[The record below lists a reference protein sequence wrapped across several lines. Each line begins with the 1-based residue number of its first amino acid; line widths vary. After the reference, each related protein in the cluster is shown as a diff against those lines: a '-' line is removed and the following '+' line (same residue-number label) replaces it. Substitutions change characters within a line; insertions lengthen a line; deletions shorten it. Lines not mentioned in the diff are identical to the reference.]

1 MNKKLIILQLNELN
15 FDYAKYYIYKYNLKS
30 FQKLLKF
37 TRCETSSEITY
48 QKLEPWIQWVTF
60 NTGKTADEHGIFRLG
75 EANQIKFKQIYERV
89 EELGFKV
96 GAITP
101 MNTKNNLKNPTFFI
115 SDPWTKTKG
124 GKNYFENILSSCLS
138 RIINDN
144 SQSKI
149 GIFDYLILFF
159 SIIKYVRFLQWPY
172 LIKLV
177 LKSLTKKWYKVFIL
191 ELLLHE
197 LYLNKIKKGK
207 TNFSSVFFNGIAH
220 IQHHYFYNIENFTKK
235 NPNWYISKKEDP
247 FKNILEF
254 YNKILEDYFKLGD
267 KFILLTGLS
276 QIPYDQE
283 KFYYRLKNP
292 SHFLNLLKINHKSVS
307 QRMTRDF

>member
-138 RIINDN
+138 RIALPLNI
-144 SQSKI
+144 SS
-149 GIFDYLILFF
+149 FF
-159 SIIKYVRFLQWPY
+159 SFSEAFSIFSKTFFGKSFFLATNQS
-172 LIKLV
+172 ILV
-177 LKSLTKKWYKVFIL
+177 LLGWQITRLST
-191 ELLLHE
+191 
-197 LYLNKIKKGK
+197 
-207 TNFSSVFFNGIAH
+207 VFFISD
-220 IQHHYFYNIENFTKK
+220 IQFCNTE
-235 NPNWYISKKEDP
+235 WVEED
-247 FKNILEF
+247 L
-254 YNKILEDYFKLGD
+254 KLCNE
-267 KFILLTGLS
+267 KLS
-276 QIPYDQE
+276 TLY
-283 KFYYRLKNP
+283 
-292 SHFLNLLKINHKSVS
+292 S
-307 QRMTRDF
+307 